1 MEDWESDNIVEQW
14 IRENDDTF
22 MSLPTI
28 ECNPH
33 LLISKVRK
41 HYMEYLIKLLAVN
54 YESNHKLHNKNV
66 YLPSAIWRCAK
77 MIEMSAA
84 QASMVVQLYRKN
96 ISNIVKDVKSNTQER
111 LLYNKLYDCL
121 YHTPENEKKTQTTVD
136 KMNDCKCKCSCN
148 QKKIKKLCNP
158 PKNMYKNISTNNIS
172 NVCKSLDQNINSTT
186 LTALSEIQSDTI
198 PNTNCDTSL
207 LKLNEKATEALQNS
221 DELMQ
226 QLEKLFQDDPNDDD
240 LFDGA
245 LGEADNT
252 PVIKENKR
260 TGDVTSNPE
269 SILYSQNEDLNYK
282 EPQKKCLDERLALL
296 SGILVCNTENSQDSG
311 KNQSKKSRPSKW
323 LCEEYF
329 QKVKLFELL
338 DQIRDSDRN
347 KLLRIKAML
356 VELFGEDSDDEEVVS
371 PLEESPEFVIS
382 CKERITPWVVK
393 ILTPY
398 YVNGRIRG
406 KALFKSLAKHL
417 ISLIYQCSKYPYE
430 YEVKS
435 FIHDFLKS
443 HKMIRC
449 EADFK
454 EFKIENV

>member
-1 MEDWESDNIVEQW
+1 M
-14 IRENDDTF
+14 
-22 MSLPTI
+22 
-28 ECNPH
+28 
-33 LLISKVRK
+33 
-41 HYMEYLIKLLAVN
+41 
-54 YESNHKLHNKNV
+54 
-66 YLPSAIWRCAK
+66 
-77 MIEMSAA
+77 
-84 QASMVVQLYRKN
+84 
-96 ISNIVKDVKSNTQER
+96 
-111 LLYNKLYDCL
+111 YDCL
-121 YHTPENEKKTQTTVD
+121 HHTPENEKKTQTTLE

-148 QKKIKKLCNP
+148 QRKLKKVCNP
-158 PKNMYKNISTNNIS
+158 QKYMYKNLSSNNKS

-186 LTALSEIQSDTI
+186 LKALSEIKSDII

-245 LGEADNT
+245 LSEANNT
-252 PVIKENKR
+252 AFIKENKQ
-260 TGDVTSNPE
+260 TDEFTSNPE
-269 SILYSQNEDLNYK
+269 SILYSQNEDLNNK

-296 SGILVCNTENSQDSG
+296 SGILVYNTENSQDSG

-338 DQIRDSDRN
+338 DQIRDCDRN
-347 KLLRIKAML
+347 KLMRVSLKTFVYLWCLKFKNALSCSFQIKAML
-356 VELFGEDSDDEEVVS
+356 VELFGEDSDDEGVVS

-417 ISLIYQCSKYPYE
+417 IRLVYQCSKYPCKY
-430 YEVKS
+430 KS
-435 FIHDFLKS
+435 
-443 HKMIRC
+443 
-449 EADFK
+449 
-454 EFKIENV
+454 

>member
-1 MEDWESDNIVEQW
+1 M
-14 IRENDDTF
+14 
-22 MSLPTI
+22 
-28 ECNPH
+28 
-33 LLISKVRK
+33 
-41 HYMEYLIKLLAVN
+41 
-54 YESNHKLHNKNV
+54 
-66 YLPSAIWRCAK
+66 
-77 MIEMSAA
+77 
-84 QASMVVQLYRKN
+84 
-96 ISNIVKDVKSNTQER
+96 
-111 LLYNKLYDCL
+111 YDCL
-121 YHTPENEKKTQTTVD
+121 HHTPENEKKTQTTVE

-148 QKKIKKLCNP
+148 QRKFKKVCNT

-338 DQIRDSDRN
+338 DQIRDCDRN
-347 KLLRIKAML
+347 KLLRVSLKTFVNFWCLKFKNVIKL
-356 VELFGEDSDDEEVVS
+356 
-371 PLEESPEFVIS
+371 
-382 CKERITPWVVK
+382 
-393 ILTPY
+393 
-398 YVNGRIRG
+398 
-406 KALFKSLAKHL
+406 L
-417 ISLIYQCSKYPYE
+417 IS
-430 YEVKS
+430 
-435 FIHDFLKS
+435 D
-443 HKMIRC
+443 
-449 EADFK
+449 
-454 EFKIENV
+454 